1 MPRHRHRRADETL
14 SGFRHVATAAA
25 VASGALAVVTPV
37 AGLEL
42 GPVEADL
49 RLASETTG
57 STDGAG
63 EPDHAAALAEAA
75 AAAEAPRS
83 APVLGSDLVR
93 SAGLLDATADAGRAA
108 GAEAE
113 RIAAQAAARART
125 VAGRDDRPQ
134 PGEGAGRGGPDTASC
149 DIDTS
154 GLGAV
159 QSWVADAAEFLGCA
173 YGRPDLI
180 GVAQRANA
188 SDHPTGHALDLM
200 VRGETGDRIAEC
212 ALANADELGV
222 KYVIWDQRMNHGS
235 GWTEMEDR
243 GDDTANHV
251 DHVHISFEKSAG
263 SGDPDLGRCA

>member
-14 SGFRHVATAAA
+14 SGLRHVATAAA

-37 AGLEL
+37 AGLEF
-42 GPVEADL
+42 GPVQADL
-49 RLASETTG
+49 RLASE
-57 STDGAG
+57 STD
-63 EPDHAAALAEAA
+63 EPDLDAAFAGAA
-75 AAAEAPRS
+75 PAAGAPRDE
-83 APVLGSDLVR
+83 PVLGADLVR

-108 GAEAE
+108 GEEAE
-113 RIAAQAAARART
+113 RIAREAAEQARSA
-125 VAGRDDRPQ
+125 AGRDRPQ
-134 PGEGAGRGGPDTASC
+134 PGEGAGRGGPSSAAC

-154 GLGAV
+154 GLGPV

-173 YGRPDLI
+173 YGQPELI
-180 GVAQRANA
+180 GVAQRGNA
-188 SDHPTGHALDLM
+188 SDHPSGHALDLM

-222 KYVIWDQRMNHGS
+222 KYVIWEQQMNHGS

-263 SGDPDLGRCA
+263 SGDPDLGKCA